1 MLNEKELTTQ
11 QYYLSPGYIYV
22 SRVPTVVSTVLG
34 SAVSVCIFNKKK
46 KIGAINHFLYPE
58 IKEKNKATP
67 LYGNV
72 STLALV
78 RFMLEAGSK
87 VGHLVAQILGG
98 AYNSEISK
106 IRDIGKENV
115 QIARR
120 VLMRMG
126 VKIISEDVGG
136 VLGRKIVFDTA
147 TNEIAVLKVERLR
160 ACDWYPYE
168 GLR

>member
-1 MLNEKELTTQ
+1 MAGEKRLTSQ

-34 SAVSVCIFNKKK
+34 SAVSVCIFDKKK
-46 KIGAINHFLYPE
+46 RIGAINHFLYPE
-58 IKEKNKATP
+58 MKEKGKTTP

-72 STLALV
+72 ATLALV
-78 RFMLEAGSK
+78 RLMLEGGSK

-98 AYNSEISK
+98 AYNFEVSK
-106 IRDIGKENV
+106 GRDIGRENV

-120 VLMRMG
+120 VLMKLG

-136 VLGRKIVFDTA
+136 TLGRKIVFDTA
-147 TNEIAVLKVERLR
+147 TNEMAVLKVERLR
-160 ACDWYPYE
+160 ASDWYPYE